1 MKDLMNSDISKKK
14 YMLFG
19 LVNKGL
25 LKKYKFLSKEVFDGN
40 EARNKIFDYK
50 DLSKKI
56 EDKKFK
62 HINSKFDFSFPSNFM
77 FVNKDFLDVIQ
88 DFIDKNY
95 RHNIRD
101 VYNTI
106 IGGCCLILGNA
117 NDIQDENPFRYIVLY
132 QDINDNQGNEIDFF
146 LYIKDKKE
154 RKAADKFILEYDLW
168 TYFKKIKYNYKD
180 EYRKIYNDHNQ
191 GIGYVV
197 RCSDI
202 FRIETYIYKIESLR
216 KPISNNAPNMKA
228 NVNNINFNNN
238 VSNPNNMNPKFNFN
252 SNNMNADQSH
262 KKVQNFRTVVRR
274 TYAKTNPDI
283 LIDASISFF
292 FQIDELKK
300 ILFPNKNIDL
310 INFKNFILTKVDPK
324 IKTFQTYD
332 KIFEEI
338 LTKLEPKN
346 QINKDY
352 YHQSE

>member
-1 MKDLMNSDISKKK
+1 MGNEISPDEREISYREFYNALHIIDKDIMRDLMNSDISKKK

-56 EDKKFK
+56 ENKKFK

-88 DFIDKNY
+88 DFIDKKY
-95 RHNIRD
+95 RHSIQA
-101 VYNTI
+101 VYYTI

-191 GIGYVV
+191 EIGYVV

-202 FRIETYIYKIESLR
+202 FRIEIYICKIESLR

-228 NVNNINFNNN
+228 NVNNNNGNNNNFNNYTGNNIRGNFNNN

-252 SNNMNADQSH
+252 PNNMNANQSH
-262 KKVQNFRTVVRR
+262 KKVQNFGTVARR

-300 ILFPNKNIDL
+300 ILFL
-310 INFKNFILTKVDPK
+310 
-324 IKTFQTYD
+324 IKT
-332 KIFEEI
+332 
-338 LTKLEPKN
+338 
-346 QINKDY
+346 
-352 YHQSE
+352 